1 MLRIPSNGLTLERIM
16 NYARAFINY
25 TVERLIPIHRYAYVG
40 ELWAHR
46 DGVGVSM
53 GMSDP
58 LMSGRRYRID
68 YLNWDMQHR
77 AYCKRYSYRRRKFS
91 NHLVPIVHT
100 WHYSYTVE

>member
-1 MLRIPSNGLTLERIM
+1 M

-25 TVERLIPIHRYAYVG
+25 TIERLIPVHRYAYIG

-46 DGVGVSM
+46 DGVGMDMSM
-53 GMSDP
+53 GDP
-58 LMSGRRYRID
+58 LIRGRGYRID

-91 NHLVPIVHT
+91 NHLVPIAHT
-100 WHYSYTVE
+100 WHYSYTVG